1 MTQVRN
7 KSGGNLT
14 FDPERK
20 LRFALFFTGVAV
32 YMRVLVRVVA
42 TRG

>member
-7 KSGGNLT
+7 KSGGNLIQK
-14 FDPERK
+14 FK

>member
-7 KSGGNLT
+7 KSGGNLIQ
-14 FDPERK
+14 K
-20 LRFALFFTGVAV
+20 LRFALFFTGVLAV

>member
-7 KSGGNLT
+7 KSGGNLIQ
-14 FDPERK
+14 K